1 MKKMMMK
8 NKSMKVFQRSKLCVA
23 LLFRKPFLRNPFG
36 TEVQIKIICQVK
48 LGPEEHP
55 LQHTY
60 TFWYSKRTPGK
71 LSSQFYDQNL
81 KKIGSFASV
90 SKHLMEL

>member
-1 MKKMMMK
+1 MKS
-8 NKSMKVFQRSKLCVA
+8 KSTKVFQKSKLCVVM
-23 LLFRKPFLRNPFG
+23 LFFYPFH
-36 TEVQIKIICQVK
+36 TEIKIEIICQVK

-81 KKIGSFASV
+81 KRIGSFASV
-90 SKHLMEL
+90 CKHLMEL